1 MEYNLADLFESVVD
15 VVPDRE
21 ALVYVDHPGTG
32 AERRLTYAELDAAA
46 NRIGHH
52 LLDSGVRPGEHLG
65 LHLYNGVE
73 YLQTVLGCLKARIV
87 PVNVNYRYVEEELVY
102 LYRDADLVALVF
114 DTEFSERVAGALPQV
129 PELRHLIRVGAGPK
143 ASGPA
148 ASGPDASSRGGSS
161 AGGPGPNASSADAS
175 GPDASSPDGS
185 GPDASTAGASG
196 PDASTAGR
204 PGPDASTADGP
215 GPDASTADGPGPDAS
230 TADGPGPDASTAD
243 GPGPDASTADG
254 SGPDA
259 SLAAV
264 PFAKAEAGGSP
275 ARGFPARSADD
286 QFIIYTGGTTGLPKG
301 VMWRQED
308 LFFAGLGGGAP
319 TGEPVK
325 KPEELAE
332 RVAAGGSGIT
342 FFPTPPLMHGTST
355 LTAFIGFYF
364 GQRVVVHRKF
374 VPEEVLRTVAK
385 EKVTS
390 ISLVG
395 DAMLRPL
402 IDALQGPL
410 KGTDCSSVFSVSSS
424 GAIMSDTVRGQFRAL
439 LPNAML
445 LNNFGS
451 SESGFNGTATD
462 DSGPERGFRVRVNSR
477 TRVVDP
483 ATHEPVAA
491 GEVGR
496 VAQRG
501 HVPLGYYND
510 PAKTAETFFEKDG
523 ERWVLL
529 GDMATV
535 DGDGV
540 VIVLGRGSQCINTG
554 GEKVYPE
561 EVEQALKAH
570 PDVYDALVAGVPD
583 ATWGNHV
590 AAVVQLRTGA
600 PQPSLDDIQTHCR
613 TRLAGYKIPR
623 QLVITESVR
632 RSPSG
637 KADYRWARDVAV
649 AADG

>member
-15 VVPDRE
+15 AVPDRE
-21 ALVYVDHPGTG
+21 ALVYLDHPGTG

-52 LLDSGVRPGEHLG
+52 LLDSGIRPGEHLG

-102 LYRDADLVALVF
+102 LYRDADLVAVVF
-114 DTEFSERVAGALPQV
+114 DAEFADRVAAARPRA
-129 PELRHLIRVGAGPK
+129 ERLRHLVRVGA
-143 ASGPA
+143 
-148 ASGPDASSRGGSS
+148 
-161 AGGPGPNASSADAS
+161 
-175 GPDASSPDGS
+175 
-185 GPDASTAGASG
+185 
-196 PDASTAGR
+196 
-204 PGPDASTADGP
+204 DGP
-215 GPDASTADGPGPDAS
+215 PG
-230 TADGPGPDASTAD
+230 
-243 GPGPDASTADG
+243 
-254 SGPDA
+254 
-259 SLAAV
+259 L
-264 PFAKAEAGGSP
+264 PFAQAEAAGSP
-275 ARGFPARSADD
+275 ERGFPARSGDD
-286 QFIIYTGGTTGLPKG
+286 QFIIYTGGTTGMPKG

-342 FFPTPPLMHGTST
+342 FFPAPPLMHGTST
-355 LTAFIGFYF
+355 LTAFIGFNF
-364 GQRVVVHRKF
+364 GQRVVLHRKF
-374 VPEEVLRTVAK
+374 VPEEVLRTIEK
-385 EKVTS
+385 EKVSS

-402 IDALQGPL
+402 IDALGGPM

-424 GAIMSDTVRGQFRAL
+424 GAIMSETVRRQFL
-439 LPNAML
+439 DLMPHVML

-462 DSGPERGFRVRVNSR
+462 DSGPRRGFRIRVNSR
-477 TRVVDP
+477 TQVVDP
-483 ATHEPVAA
+483 ATHEPVGV

-496 VAQRG
+496 VAQCG

-523 ERWVLL
+523 RRWVLL

-535 DGDGV
+535 DKAGV
-540 VIVLGRGSQCINTG
+540 VTVLGRGSQCINTG

-561 EVEQALKAH
+561 EVEQALKSH

-583 ATWGNHV
+583 AKWGHHV
-590 AAVVQLRTGA
+590 AAVVQLRDGA
-600 PQPSLDDIQTHCR
+600 APPSLDDIQAHCR
-613 TRLAGYKIPR
+613 THLAGYKIPR
-623 QLVITESVR
+623 QLVLTEAVR

-637 KADYRWARDVAV
+637 KADYRWAREV
-649 AADG
+649 AAAADA

>member
-15 VVPDRE
+15 VAADRE
-21 ALVYVDHPGTG
+21 ALVHVDHPGSG

-52 LLDSGVRPGEHLG
+52 LLDSGIRPGEHLG

-102 LYRDADLVALVF
+102 LYRDADLAALVF
-114 DTEFSERVAGALPQV
+114 EAEFTDRVTAALPQTSA
-129 PELRHLIRVGAGPK
+129 LRHLIRVGPAGEEVAPL
-143 ASGPA
+143 
-148 ASGPDASSRGGSS
+148 
-161 AGGPGPNASSADAS
+161 ADVVS
-175 GPDASSPDGS
+175 F
-185 GPDASTAGASG
+185 
-196 PDASTAGR
+196 
-204 PGPDASTADGP
+204 AD
-215 GPDASTADGPGPDAS
+215 
-230 TADGPGPDASTAD
+230 
-243 GPGPDASTADG
+243 
-254 SGPDA
+254 
-259 SLAAV
+259 
-264 PFAKAEAGGSP
+264 AEAGGSP
-275 ARGFPARSADD
+275 ERGFPARSGDD
-286 QFIIYTGGTTGLPKG
+286 QFIIYTGGTTGMPKG

-355 LTAFIGFYF
+355 LTAFIGFNF
-364 GQRVVVHRKF
+364 GQRVVLHRKF
-374 VPEEVLRTVAK
+374 VPEEVLRTIAR
-385 EKVTS
+385 EKVNA

-402 IDALQGPL
+402 IDALEGPMR
-410 KGTDCSSVFSVSSS
+410 GTDCSSVFSVSSS
-424 GAIMSDTVRGQFRAL
+424 GAIMSDTVRRQFREL
-439 LPNAML
+439 MPNAML

-483 ATHEPVAA
+483 ATKEATAP

-496 VAQRG
+496 VAQCG

-535 DGDGV
+535 DEDGV
-540 VIVLGRGSQCINTG
+540 VVVLGRGSQCINTG

-570 PDVYDALVAGVPD
+570 PDVYDALVAGVPN
-583 ATWGNHV
+583 ARWGAHV
-590 AAVVQLRTGA
+590 AAVVQVRRGA
-600 PQPSLDDIQTHCR
+600 PPLSLEEIQSHCR

-623 QLVITESVR
+623 QLVLTESIR

-637 KADYRWARDVAV
+637 KADYRWAREAAV
-649 AADG
+649 AENS